1 MATGRGWVLRQHW
14 ARAGPAMRP
23 SKRSGT
29 FTAVPVKMPGT
40 QNVHIQRQCHKSAA
54 STSCLCIESMP
65 SEILLKILS
74 YLDAVTLLCIGCVN
88 RRFYNLASD
97 NVIWFKIYSGSF
109 PCKIIN
115 WNTES
120 IETTTVSLSHATVQ
134 EKKLGYWK
142 KEYIMKHKATT
153 KTGIIQLLRPIN
165 LYTGLPLKT
174 KEAIKASNLSWVIIL
189 KDRNGKEH
197 VVEQVDIIFN
207 DTSVTVYWYGTS
219 WPCLDTLSTL
229 ELCGMTPLLLDRCK
243 VPTKNGP
250 RWCSLIAEYDLTN
263 LTKASPVI
271 GSDNLVQLLHLD
283 PGLLMGL
290 WKEGNEIAF
299 VVASLHYHQIIEKST
314 LGSSTTLYVLP
325 AHKPI
330 LDDVD
335 PEYGLHGFQL
345 HIDMHSGGRTYV
357 CSTFRNLFCRKDY
370 IQNGYLKIMVIGLKD
385 NAQHLPLIGKVG
397 FFWKTSVFEGN
408 IKNCYVMDITVLDE
422 TEKPF
427 WCFSAPVYMRPSS
440 KTSGLYDYMGCIY
453 DIKYVD
459 SDGKVHIEL
468 VWMDNTKEYYIVNL
482 ILYISTKKVNSWYG
496 TNY

>member
-314 LGSSTTLYVLP
+314 LGSSTTGNLPDYMSCLLINLYWMMLTQNMDCMASNYTLICTVVGVLMC
-325 AHKPI
+325 
-330 LDDVD
+330 V
-335 PEYGLHGFQL
+335 LHFA
-345 HIDMHSGGRTYV
+345 I
-357 CSTFRNLFCRKDY
+357 CS
-370 IQNGYLKIMVIGLKD
+370 
-385 NAQHLPLIGKVG
+385 A
-397 FFWKTSVFEGN
+397 E
-408 IKNCYVMDITVLDE
+408 KNCYVMDITVLDE